1 MACIKSFA
9 KCSRLADKKFIQN
22 IRKLNQTF
30 TIMNNPVLEK
40 IKALATEYAPGI
52 TQIRRHLHANPELSE
67 KEFKTAD
74 FICKTLEVYGIPFTR
89 NVGGN
94 GIVAKIEGQ
103 QPQSI
108 TLALRADMD
117 ALPINEL
124 NDCDYKSQH
133 PGVMHACGHDVHMA
147 SLLGASRILNELRNE
162 FEGTIRLIFQPS
174 EEKFPGGAL
183 AMIKEG
189 VLKNPVP
196 ERIYGQH
203 VLPTLEVGK
212 VGFKSGRYM
221 ASTDEVYLTVKG
233 KGGHAATPELNIDPV
248 LIASHIIVALQ
259 QVVSRAA
266 SPGIPT
272 VLSFGRILAE
282 GRTNIIPSEVKIDG
296 TFRTFDEKWR
306 AEAHIKITSIAKGI
320 AESMGGTCDVFID
333 KGYPFLVN
341 DDLATSEA
349 KALARQ
355 YLGVENVVDLE
366 QRMTAEDFAYY
377 SHIIPAC
384 FYRLGVK
391 NPSWG
396 NIRNL
401 HTAEFDAD
409 ENSLEVGMGLMAWLA
424 INKLK
429 PLQ

>member
-1 MACIKSFA
+1 M
-9 KCSRLADKKFIQN
+9 
-22 IRKLNQTF
+22 T
-30 TIMNNPVLEK
+30 NPLSEK
-40 IKALATEYAPGI
+40 IKNLAAKYASEIIG
-52 TQIRRHLHANPELSE
+52 IRRYLHANPELSE
-67 KEFKTAD
+67 KEFNTAD
-74 FICKTLEVYGIPFTR
+74 FICKTLDDYGISYTR

-103 QPQSI
+103 QPQVS

-124 NDCDYKSQH
+124 NDCDYKSQN

-147 SLLGASRILNELRNE
+147 SLLGAAKILNEVRTD
-162 FEGTIRLIFQPS
+162 FEGTLRIIFQPS

-183 AMIKEG
+183 AMINDG
-189 VLKNPVP
+189 VLKNPEP
-196 ERIYGQH
+196 ARIYGQH

-212 VGFKSGRYM
+212 VGFKPGRYM

-233 KGGHAATPELNIDPV
+233 RGGHAATPELNIDPV

-266 SPGIPT
+266 SPGVPT
-272 VLSFGRILAE
+272 VLSFGRVVAD

-296 TFRTFDEKWR
+296 TFRTFDENWR
-306 AEAHIKITSIAKGI
+306 AKAHEKISSIAKGI
-320 AESMGGTCDVFID
+320 AESMGGSCDVFID

-341 DDLATSEA
+341 DELATSEA
-349 KALARQ
+349 KALAQQ
-355 YLGVENVVDLE
+355 YLGPENVVDLD

-391 NPSWG
+391 NPSWST
-396 NIRNL
+396 IRNL
-401 HTAEFDAD
+401 HTPEFDAD
-409 ENSLEVGMGLMAWLA
+409 ERSLETGMGLMAWLA
-424 INKLK
+424 VNHVS
-429 PLQ
+429 QMQ

>member
-1 MACIKSFA
+1 
-9 KCSRLADKKFIQN
+9 LN
-22 IRKLNQTF
+22 IAINTDFKIIFMTNTLST
-30 TIMNNPVLEK
+30 K
-40 IKALATEYAPGI
+40 IKALAAEFAPGI
-52 TQIRRHLHANPELSE
+52 IEIRRHLHAHPELSE
-67 KEFKTAD
+67 KEFNTAD
-74 FICKTLEVYGIPFTR
+74 FICETLNSYGIEYTR

-103 QPQSI
+103 QPQNT

-117 ALPINEL
+117 ALPISEL
-124 NDCDYKSQH
+124 NECEYKSLN

-147 SLLGASRILNELRNE
+147 SLLGASKILNELRNE

-183 AMIKEG
+183 AMIKDG
-189 VLKNPVP
+189 VLENPVP

-203 VLPTLEVGK
+203 VLPTLEAGK

-233 KGGHAATPELNIDPV
+233 QAGHAATPELNIDPV

-259 QVVSRAA
+259 QVVSRSAP
-266 SPGIPT
+266 PGVPT
-272 VLSFGRILAE
+272 VLSFGRVIAD
-282 GRTNIIPSEVKIDG
+282 GRTNIIPAEVKIDG
-296 TFRTFDEKWR
+296 TIRTFDEPWR
-306 AEAHIKITSIAKGI
+306 ARAHEKITSIAKGM
-320 AESMGGTCDVFID
+320 AESMGGTCEVFIA

-349 KALARQ
+349 KALAQQ
-355 YLGVENVVDLE
+355 YLGTENVVDLD

-384 FYRLGVK
+384 FYRLGAK
-391 NPSWG
+391 NPEWET
-396 NIRNL
+396 IRNL
-401 HTAEFDAD
+401 HTPEFDAD
-409 ENSLEVGMGLMAWLA
+409 ERSLETGMGLMAWLA
-424 INKLK
+424 VKSLN
-429 PLQ
+429 PLLSVVSA

>member
-1 MACIKSFA
+1 M
-9 KCSRLADKKFIQN
+9 
-22 IRKLNQTF
+22 T
-30 TIMNNPVLEK
+30 NPLSEK
-40 IKALATEYAPGI
+40 IKSLAAEFAPGI
-52 TQIRRHLHANPELSE
+52 IQIRRHLHARPELSE
-67 KEFKTAD
+67 LEFKTAD
-74 FICKTLEVYGIPFTR
+74 FICATLDTYGIPFTR

-103 QPQSI
+103 QPQTT

-124 NDCDYKSQH
+124 NECDYKSMN
-133 PGVMHACGHDVHMA
+133 PGVMHACGHDIHMA
-147 SLLGASRILNELRNE
+147 SLLGASKILNELRNE

-183 AMIKEG
+183 AMIKDG

-203 VLPTLEVGK
+203 VLPTLEAGK
-212 VGFKSGRYM
+212 VGFKPGRYM
-221 ASTDEVYLTVKG
+221 ASTDEIYLTIKG
-233 KGGHAATPELNIDPV
+233 RGGHAATPELNTDTV

-259 QVVSRAA
+259 QVVSRSAP
-266 SPGIPT
+266 PGIPT
-272 VLSFGRILAE
+272 VLSFGRVIAD
-282 GRTNIIPSEVKIDG
+282 GQTNIIPSEVKIDG
-296 TFRTFDEKWR
+296 TFRTFDETWR
-306 AEAHIKITSIAKGI
+306 GSAHEKITSLAKGM
-320 AESMGGTCDVFID
+320 AESMGGTCEVHID
-333 KGYPFLVN
+333 HGYPFLVN

-349 KALARQ
+349 KALAQ
-355 YLGVENVVDLE
+355 EYLGPENVIDLD

-391 NPSWG
+391 DPSWPT
-396 NIRNL
+396 IRNL
-401 HTAEFDAD
+401 HTPEFDAD
-409 ENSLEVGMGLMAWLA
+409 ERSLETGMGLMAWLA
-424 INKLK
+424 VNQLK

>member
-1 MACIKSFA
+1 M
-9 KCSRLADKKFIQN
+9 
-22 IRKLNQTF
+22 T
-30 TIMNNPVLEK
+30 NPLSEK
-40 IKALATEYAPGI
+40 IKSLAAEFAPGI
-52 TQIRRHLHANPELSE
+52 IQIRRHLHARPELSE
-67 KEFKTAD
+67 LEFKTAD
-74 FICKTLEVYGIPFTR
+74 FICATLDTYGIPFTR

-103 QPQSI
+103 QPQTT

-124 NDCDYKSQH
+124 NECDYKSMN

-147 SLLGASRILNELRNE
+147 SLLGASKILNELRNE

-183 AMIKEG
+183 AMIKDG

-203 VLPTLEVGK
+203 VLPTLEAGK
-212 VGFKSGRYM
+212 VGFKPGRYM
-221 ASTDEVYLTVKG
+221 ASTDEIYLTIKG
-233 KGGHAATPELNIDPV
+233 RGGHAATPELNTDTV

-259 QVVSRAA
+259 QVVSRSAP
-266 SPGIPT
+266 PGIPT
-272 VLSFGRILAE
+272 VLSFGRVIAN
-282 GRTNIIPSEVKIDG
+282 GQTNIIPSEVKIDG
-296 TFRTFDEKWR
+296 TFRTFDETWR
-306 AEAHIKITSIAKGI
+306 GSAHEKITSLAKGM
-320 AESMGGTCDVFID
+320 AESMGGTCEVHID
-333 KGYPFLVN
+333 HGYPFLVN

-349 KALARQ
+349 KALAQ
-355 YLGVENVVDLE
+355 EYLGPENVIDLD

-391 NPSWG
+391 DPSWPT
-396 NIRNL
+396 IRNL
-401 HTAEFDAD
+401 HTPEFDAD
-409 ENSLEVGMGLMAWLA
+409 ERSLETGMGLMAWLA
-424 INKLK
+424 VNLLK

>member
-1 MACIKSFA
+1 
-9 KCSRLADKKFIQN
+9 
-22 IRKLNQTF
+22 
-30 TIMNNPVLEK
+30 MNNPLLVK
-40 IKALATEYAPGI
+40 IKTLATEYSPGI
-52 TQIRRHLHANPELSE
+52 IQIRRYLHSHPELSE
-67 KEFKTAD
+67 KEFNTAD
-74 FICKTLEVYGIPFTR
+74 FICKTLEDYGISYTR

-103 QPQSI
+103 QPQTTTI
-108 TLALRADMD
+108 ALRADMD

-124 NDCDYKSQH
+124 NVCDYKSLN
-133 PGVMHACGHDVHMA
+133 PGVMHACGHDVHMS
-147 SLLGASRILNELRNE
+147 SLLGASKILNELKNE

-183 AMIKEG
+183 AMIKDG

-203 VLPTLEVGK
+203 VLPTLEAGK
-212 VGFKSGRYM
+212 VGFKAGRYM
-221 ASTDEVYLTVKG
+221 ASTDEIYLTVKG
-233 KGGHAATPELNIDPV
+233 RGGHSATPDLNIDPV

-259 QVVSRAA
+259 QVVSRSA

-272 VLSFGRILAE
+272 VLSFGRVIAD
-282 GRTNIIPSEVKIDG
+282 GRTNIIPTEVKIDG
-296 TFRTFDEKWR
+296 TFRTFDEAWR
-306 AEAHIKITSIAKGI
+306 ALAHEKITAIAKGM
-320 AESMGGTCDVFID
+320 AEGMGASCDVRID
-333 KGYPFLVN
+333 HGYPFLVN

-349 KALARQ
+349 KALAQ
-355 YLGVENVVDLE
+355 EYLGPENVVELE

-391 NPSWG
+391 NPEWST
-396 NIRNL
+396 IRNL
-401 HTAEFDAD
+401 HTPEFDAD
-409 ENSLEVGMGLMAWLA
+409 ESSLETGMGLMAWLA
-424 INKLK
+424 VNQLK

>member
-1 MACIKSFA
+1 MAEIKTLI
-9 KCSRLADKKFIQN
+9 KQLASSYHAEI
-22 IRKLNQTF
+22 
-30 TIMNNPVLEK
+30 V
-40 IKALATEYAPGI
+40 AL
-52 TQIRRHLHANPELSE
+52 RRHLHANPELSE
-67 KEFKTAD
+67 KEFNTAD
-74 FICKTLEVYGIPFTR
+74 FICSTLDSYNITYTR
-89 NVGGN
+89 NLGGN
-94 GIVAKIEGQ
+94 GIVARIEGR
-103 QPQSI
+103 QPQTV

-124 NDCDYKSQH
+124 NECEYKSLNA
-133 PGVMHACGHDVHMA
+133 GVMHACGHDVHMA
-147 SLLGASRILNELRNE
+147 SLLGASKILNQLHDE

-183 AMIKEG
+183 AMINDG

-203 VLPTLEVGK
+203 VLPTLEAGK
-212 VGFKSGRYM
+212 VGFKPGRYM

-233 KGGHAATPELNIDPV
+233 RGGHAATPELNIDPV

-259 QVVSRAA
+259 QVVSRSA

-272 VLSFGRILAE
+272 VLSFGRVIAD

-296 TFRTFDEKWR
+296 TFRTFDEAWR
-306 AEAHIKITSIAKGI
+306 AKAHEKITAIAKGI
-320 AESMGGTCDVFID
+320 AESMGGSCDVFID

-349 KALARQ
+349 KALAQQ
-355 YLGVENVVDLE
+355 YLGPENVVDLD

-391 NPSWG
+391 DPSWT

-409 ENSLEVGMGLMAWLA
+409 ERSLETGMGLMAWLA
-424 INKLK
+424 LGSMRSAECTVQSAGFEKKQDNG
-429 PLQ
+429 

>member
-1 MACIKSFA
+1 
-9 KCSRLADKKFIQN
+9 
-22 IRKLNQTF
+22 
-30 TIMNNPVLEK
+30 MNSPLREK
-40 IKALATEYAPGI
+40 IKSLAAEFAPDI
-52 TQIRRHLHANPELSE
+52 IEIRRHLHANPELSE
-67 KEFKTAD
+67 KEFNTAD
-74 FICKTLEVYGIPFTR
+74 FICNTLEAYGISYLR

-94 GIVAKIEGQ
+94 GIVAKIEGRH
-103 QPQSI
+103 PQNT

-124 NDCDYKSQH
+124 NDCEYKSLN

-147 SLLGASRILNELRNE
+147 SLLGASKILHELRDE

-183 AMIKEG
+183 AMINDG
-189 VLKNPVP
+189 VLKNPEP
-196 ERIYGQH
+196 ARIYGQH
-203 VLPTLEVGK
+203 VLPTLEAGK
-212 VGFKSGRYM
+212 VGFKPGRYM
-221 ASTDEVYLTVKG
+221 ASTDEVYLTVRG
-233 KGGHAATPELNIDPV
+233 RGGHAATPELNIDPV

-259 QVVSRAA
+259 QVVSRSAP
-266 SPGIPT
+266 PGIPT
-272 VLSFGRILAE
+272 VLSFGRVIAN

-296 TFRTFDEKWR
+296 TFRTFDEAWR
-306 AEAHIKITSIAKGI
+306 AQAHKKITSIAKGM
-320 AESMGGTCDVFID
+320 AESMGGSCEVFID

-349 KALARQ
+349 KALAQQ
-355 YLGVENVVDLE
+355 YLGPENVVDLD

-391 NPSWG
+391 NPSWE

-401 HTAEFDAD
+401 HTPEFDAD
-409 ENSLEVGMGLMAWLA
+409 EHSLEIGMGLMAWLA
-424 INKLK
+424 VNHVS
-429 PLQ
+429 PMQ

>member
-1 MACIKSFA
+1 MS
-9 KCSRLADKKFIQN
+9 N
-22 IRKLNQTF
+22 
-30 TIMNNPVLEK
+30 TISEK
-40 IKALATEYAPGI
+40 IKALASEFAPGI
-52 TQIRRHLHANPELSE
+52 IQIRRHLHARPELSE
-67 KEFKTAD
+67 LEFKTAD
-74 FICKTLEVYGIPFTR
+74 FICVTLDSYGIPFTR

-103 QPQSI
+103 QPQVT

-124 NDCDYKSQH
+124 NECEYKSLN

-147 SLLGASRILNELRNE
+147 SLLGASKILNELRDE
-162 FEGTIRLIFQPS
+162 FVGTIRLIFQPS

-183 AMIKEG
+183 AMIKDG

-203 VLPTLEVGK
+203 VLPTLEAGK
-212 VGFKSGRYM
+212 VGFMPGKYM
-221 ASTDEVYLTVKG
+221 ASTDEIYLTIKG
-233 KGGHAATPELNIDPV
+233 RGGHSATPDLNTDTV
-248 LIASHIIVALQ
+248 LIAAHIIVALQ
-259 QVVSRAA
+259 QVVSRMAP
-266 SPGIPT
+266 PGVPT
-272 VLSFGRILAE
+272 VLSFGRVIAD

-296 TFRTFDEKWR
+296 TFRTFDETWR
-306 AEAHIKITSIAKGI
+306 ARAHEKITTLAQGMAK
-320 AESMGGTCDVFID
+320 SMGGSCDVFID
-333 KGYPFLVN
+333 HGYPFLVN

-349 KALARQ
+349 KALAQ
-355 YLGVENVVDLE
+355 EYLGRENVVDLD

-391 NPSWG
+391 DPSWEK
-396 NIRNL
+396 IRNL
-401 HTAEFDAD
+401 HTPEFDAD
-409 ENSLEVGMGLMAWLA
+409 ERSLETGMGLMAWLA
-424 INKLK
+424 VNQLK

>member
-1 MACIKSFA
+1 
-9 KCSRLADKKFIQN
+9 
-22 IRKLNQTF
+22 
-30 TIMNNPVLEK
+30 MNSPLREK
-40 IKALATEYAPGI
+40 IKSLAAEFAPGI
-52 TQIRRHLHANPELSE
+52 IGIRRHLHANPELSE
-67 KEFKTAD
+67 KEFNTAD
-74 FICKTLEVYGIPFTR
+74 FICNTLEAYGISYIR

-94 GIVAKIEGQ
+94 GIVAKIEGRH
-103 QPQSI
+103 PQNT

-124 NDCDYKSQH
+124 NDCEYKSLN

-147 SLLGASRILNELRNE
+147 SLLGASKILNELRDE

-183 AMIKEG
+183 AMINDG
-189 VLKNPVP
+189 VLKNPEP
-196 ERIYGQH
+196 ARIYGQH
-203 VLPTLEVGK
+203 VLPTLEAGK
-212 VGFKSGRYM
+212 VGFKPGRYM
-221 ASTDEVYLTVKG
+221 ASTDEVYLTVRG
-233 KGGHAATPELNIDPV
+233 RGGHAATPELNIDPV

-259 QVVSRAA
+259 QVVSRSAP
-266 SPGIPT
+266 PGIPT
-272 VLSFGRILAE
+272 VLSFGRVIAN

-296 TFRTFDEKWR
+296 TFRTFDEAWR
-306 AEAHIKITSIAKGI
+306 TQAHKKIASIAQGM
-320 AESMGGTCDVFID
+320 AESMGGSCEVFID

-349 KALARQ
+349 KALAQQ
-355 YLGVENVVDLE
+355 YLGPENVVDLD

-391 NPSWG
+391 NPSWE

-401 HTAEFDAD
+401 HTPEFDAD
-409 ENSLEVGMGLMAWLA
+409 EHSLEIGMGLMAWLA
-424 INKLK
+424 VNHVS
-429 PLQ
+429 PMQ

>member
-1 MACIKSFA
+1 MA
-9 KCSRLADKKFIQN
+9 
-22 IRKLNQTF
+22 
-30 TIMNNPVLEK
+30 NPLSEK
-40 IKALATEYAPGI
+40 IKALAKEFAPGI
-52 TQIRRHLHANPELSE
+52 VQIRRHLHANPELSE
-67 KEFKTAD
+67 KEYNTAD
-74 FICKTLEVYGIPFTR
+74 FICKTLDSYGISYVR

-103 QPQSI
+103 QPQVS

-133 PGVMHACGHDVHMA
+133 PGVMHACGHDVHMS
-147 SLLGASRILNELRNE
+147 SLLGTAKILNELRNE

-183 AMIKEG
+183 AMIKDG
-189 VLKNPVP
+189 VLENPVP

-203 VLPTLEVGK
+203 VYPTLEAGK
-212 VGFKSGRYM
+212 VGFKSGKYM
-221 ASTDEVYLTVKG
+221 ASTDEVYLTIKG
-233 KGGHAATPELNIDPV
+233 RGGHSATPDLNTDTV

-259 QVVSRAA
+259 QVVSRMAP
-266 SPGIPT
+266 PGVPT
-272 VLSFGRILAE
+272 VLSFGRVMAD

-296 TFRTFDEKWR
+296 TFRTFDETWR
-306 AEAHIKITSIAKGI
+306 ARAHEKITMIAKGM

-333 KGYPFLVN
+333 HGYPFLVN
-341 DDLATSEA
+341 DDMATSES
-349 KALARQ
+349 KALAQ
-355 YLGVENVVDLE
+355 EYLGPENVIDLD

-377 SHIIPAC
+377 TQIIPAC

-391 NPSWG
+391 DPSWEK
-396 NIRNL
+396 IRNL
-401 HTAEFDAD
+401 HTPEFDAD
-409 ENSLEVGMGLMAWLA
+409 ESSLETGMGIMAWLA
-424 INKLK
+424 VNQLK

>member
-1 MACIKSFA
+1 
-9 KCSRLADKKFIQN
+9 
-22 IRKLNQTF
+22 
-30 TIMNNPVLEK
+30 MNSPLREK
-40 IKALATEYAPGI
+40 IKSLAAEFAPGI
-52 TQIRRHLHANPELSE
+52 IQIRRHLHAHPELSE
-67 KEFKTAD
+67 KEFTTAD
-74 FICKTLEVYGIPFTR
+74 FICKTLEGYGISFIR

-94 GIVAKIEGQ
+94 GIVAKIEGRH
-103 QPQSI
+103 PQNT

-124 NDCDYKSQH
+124 NDCEYKSLN

-147 SLLGASRILNELRNE
+147 SLLGASKILNELRDE

-183 AMIKEG
+183 AMINDG
-189 VLKNPVP
+189 VLQNPEP
-196 ERIYGQH
+196 ARIYGQH
-203 VLPTLEVGK
+203 VLPTLEAGK
-212 VGFKSGRYM
+212 VGFKPGRYM
-221 ASTDEVYLTVKG
+221 ASTDEVYLTVNG
-233 KGGHAATPELNIDPV
+233 RGGHAATPELNIDPV

-259 QVVSRAA
+259 QVVSRTAP
-266 SPGIPT
+266 PGIPT
-272 VLSFGRILAE
+272 VLSFGRVIAN

-296 TFRTFDEKWR
+296 TFRTFDEEWR
-306 AEAHIKITSIAKGI
+306 SRAHEKITSLAKGM
-320 AESMGGTCDVFID
+320 AESMGGSCEVFID

-349 KALARQ
+349 KALAQQ
-355 YLGVENVVDLE
+355 YLGPENVVDLD

-391 NPSWG
+391 NPSWE

-401 HTAEFDAD
+401 HTPDFDAD
-409 ENSLEVGMGLMAWLA
+409 ESSLETGMGLMAWLA
-424 INKLK
+424 LGV
-429 PLQ
+429 LSAEC

>member
-1 MACIKSFA
+1 M
-9 KCSRLADKKFIQN
+9 
-22 IRKLNQTF
+22 T
-30 TIMNNPVLEK
+30 NPLREK
-40 IKALATEYAPGI
+40 IKSLAAEFAPGI
-52 TQIRRHLHANPELSE
+52 IDIRRHLHAYPELSE
-67 KEFKTAD
+67 QEFKTAD
-74 FICKTLEVYGIPFTR
+74 FICKTLDSYGISYTR

-94 GIVAKIEGQ
+94 GIVAKIEGR
-103 QPQSI
+103 QPQTT

-117 ALPINEL
+117 ALPIAEL
-124 NDCDYKSQH
+124 NDCEYKSLN

-147 SLLGASRILNELRNE
+147 SLLGASKILNELRDE

-183 AMIKEG
+183 AMINDG
-189 VLKNPVP
+189 VLKNPEP
-196 ERIYGQH
+196 ARIYGQH
-203 VLPTLEVGK
+203 VLPTLEAGK
-212 VGFKSGRYM
+212 VGFKPGRYM

-233 KGGHAATPELNIDPV
+233 RGGHAATPELNIDPV

-259 QVVSRAA
+259 QVVSRSA

-272 VLSFGRILAE
+272 VLSFGRVIAN

-296 TFRTFDEKWR
+296 TFRTFDETWR
-306 AEAHIKITSIAKGI
+306 TKAHEKITSIAKGL
-320 AESMGGTCDVFID
+320 AESMGGTCEVYID

-349 KALARQ
+349 KALAQQ
-355 YLGVENVVDLE
+355 YLGPENVVDLD

-391 NPSWG
+391 NPSWE

-401 HTAEFDAD
+401 HTPEFDAD
-409 ENSLEVGMGLMAWLA
+409 ERSLEIGMGLMAWLA
-424 INKLK
+424 LGT
-429 PLQ
+429 LQSKEFSA

>member
-1 MACIKSFA
+1 MAEIKTLI
-9 KCSRLADKKFIQN
+9 KELASSYHAEI
-22 IRKLNQTF
+22 
-30 TIMNNPVLEK
+30 V
-40 IKALATEYAPGI
+40 AL
-52 TQIRRHLHANPELSE
+52 RRHLHANPELSE
-67 KEFKTAD
+67 KEFNTAA
-74 FICKTLEVYGIPFTR
+74 FICSTLDSYGIAYTR
-89 NVGGN
+89 NIGGN
-94 GIVAKIEGQ
+94 GIVARIEGR
-103 QPQSI
+103 QPQTV

-124 NDCDYKSQH
+124 NECEYKSLN

-147 SLLGASRILNELRNE
+147 SLLGASKILNQLRDE

-183 AMIKEG
+183 AMINDG

-203 VLPTLEVGK
+203 VLPTLEAGK
-212 VGFKSGRYM
+212 VGFKPGRYM

-233 KGGHAATPELNIDPV
+233 RGGHAATPELNIDPV

-259 QVVSRAA
+259 QVVSRSA

-272 VLSFGRILAE
+272 VLSFGRVIAD

-296 TFRTFDEKWR
+296 TFRTFDETWR
-306 AEAHIKITSIAKGI
+306 AKANEKITAIAKGI
-320 AESMGGTCDVFID
+320 AESMGGSCEVFID

-349 KALARQ
+349 KALAQQ
-355 YLGVENVVDLE
+355 YLGPENVVDLD

-391 NPSWG
+391 NPAWE

-401 HTAEFDAD
+401 HTPEFDAD
-409 ENSLEVGMGLMAWLA
+409 EHSLETGMGLMAWLA
-424 INKLK
+424 VNQLK

>member
-1 MACIKSFA
+1 MI
-9 KCSRLADKKFIQN
+9 N
-22 IRKLNQTF
+22 TLNK
-30 TIMNNPVLEK
+30 K
-40 IKALATEYAPGI
+40 IKALSAEFAPGI
-52 TQIRRHLHANPELSE
+52 IQIRRHLHANPELSE
-67 KEFKTAD
+67 KEFNTAD
-74 FICKTLEVYGIPFTR
+74 FICKTLDEFGVTYMR

-103 QPQSI
+103 QPQTA

-124 NDCDYKSQH
+124 NECEYKSLN
-133 PGVMHACGHDVHMA
+133 PGVMHACGHDVHMS
-147 SLLGASRILNELRNE
+147 SLLGTTKILNELRNE

-183 AMIKEG
+183 AMIKDG

-196 ERIYGQH
+196 ERILGQH
-203 VLPTLEVGK
+203 VLPTLEAGK
-212 VGFKSGRYM
+212 VGFKSGKYM
-221 ASTDEVYLTVKG
+221 ASTDEVYLTIKG
-233 KGGHAATPELNIDPV
+233 RGGHSATPDLNTDTV

-259 QVVSRAA
+259 QVVSRMAP
-266 SPGIPT
+266 PGVPT
-272 VLSFGRILAE
+272 VLSFGRVIAD

-296 TFRTFDEKWR
+296 TFRTFDEVWR
-306 AEAHIKITSIAKGI
+306 ARAHEKITMIAKGM

-333 KGYPFLVN
+333 HGYPFLVN

-349 KALARQ
+349 KALAQQ
-355 YLGVENVVDLE
+355 YLGPENVVELE

-377 SHIIPAC
+377 TQIIPAC

-391 NPSWG
+391 NPEWST
-396 NIRNL
+396 IRNL
-401 HTAEFDAD
+401 HTPEFDAD
-409 ENSLEVGMGLMAWLA
+409 ERSLETGMGLMAWLA
-424 INKLK
+424 VNQLK